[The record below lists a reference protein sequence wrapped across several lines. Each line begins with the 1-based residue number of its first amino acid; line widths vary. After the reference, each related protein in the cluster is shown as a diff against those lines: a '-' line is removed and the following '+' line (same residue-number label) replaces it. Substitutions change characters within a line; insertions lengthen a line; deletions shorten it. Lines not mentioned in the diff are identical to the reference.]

1 MDRRLDP
8 RSIVTPYAFA
18 VHPDLLGIPLATPW
32 QRLGAILVD
41 LIVIGFIS
49 LLGVVPLAIG
59 STALLFW
66 LAFRKPGRD
75 VFGKVFRIAVGCLG
89 FLVLTV
95 TLLVV
100 LFIRYGDELK
110 QIAEEMGNDLQI
122 ETGGVPGTGDPEE
135 SGGEVGILHIFQGF
149 RGVVALRDAGSPEEA
164 QALMTDFARG
174 AFNAGLPRSQIRDLL
189 GELLPEDAPWA
200 SDAEEM
206 VDEAMR
212 SLAAPAVEG
221 DEPSIAT
228 EEAVTDEPPEAF
240 GPAAMDSI
248 DRLNRAIQSAQ
259 EDRADAEAA
268 LKRTQGALEGEQN
281 QGALSWLSGLID
293 DLGIGFGWA
302 ALYLTITHAWWRGT
316 TVGKKIFR
324 IRVVMIDKRPLNWW
338 LSFERAGGYAAGFA
352 TGLLGFAQIFWDPN
366 RQAIHDKVSETIVI
380 QDGRA
385 PLPGPWIEEGK
396 TQWARGR
403 PGAQEPPGA

>member
-18 VHPDLLGIPLATPW
+18 VHPDLLGMPLATPW

-66 LAFRKPGRD
+66 LASRKPGRD

-100 LFIRYGDELK
+100 LFIRYGDDLE

-122 ETGGVPGTGDPEE
+122 DTWVVPGTGDPEE
-135 SGGEVGILHIFQGF
+135 SGGEVGILDIFQGF
-149 RGVVALRDAGSPEEA
+149 RGIAALRDADSPEDA

-174 AFNAGLPRSQIRDLL
+174 AFDAKLPRSQIRDLL

-212 SLAAPAVEG
+212 SLAAPTVEG
-221 DEPSIAT
+221 NEASIAP
-228 EEAVTDEPPEAF
+228 EEAVTGEPSEAF

-248 DRLNRAIQSAQ
+248 DHLNRAIQVAQ
-259 EDRADAEAA
+259 EDRAAA
-268 LKRTQGALEGEQN
+268 
-281 QGALSWLSGLID
+281 
-293 DLGIGFGWA
+293 
-302 ALYLTITHAWWRGT
+302 
-316 TVGKKIFR
+316 
-324 IRVVMIDKRPLNWW
+324 
-338 LSFERAGGYAAGFA
+338 AAGQRS
-352 TGLLGFAQIFWDPN
+352 AQ
-366 RQAIHDKVSETIVI
+366 R
-380 QDGRA
+380 
-385 PLPGPWIEEGK
+385 L
-396 TQWARGR
+396 
-403 PGAQEPPGA
+403 